1 MATGR
6 LAGKVALVTG
16 GNSGI
21 GESIVHAFAREG
33 ARVGFCARRE
43 EQGEAVE
50 TAVRE
55 SGGEARFFVCD
66 VTDSSQ
72 VDRFTAQVCEAYGG
86 LDLVVVN
93 AGTGGGGQWPD
104 ESDED
109 WQAILDLNLNGMF
122 FTCRAAWPALVE
134 GGGGAIVAITSL
146 SGVAGIGARQLE
158 LMGGFQPSASYQASK
173 AGMEGLV
180 QHLAGRGGEHGI
192 RVNAIR
198 PGRILTRQWEETMGE
213 DFLFWSFY
221 REIQMLPQ
229 HGRSEDIAEAALYLC
244 SDAAKFVTCEV
255 LDVNGG
261 AIGKA

>member
-1 MATGR
+1 MSRR
-6 LAGKVALVTG
+6 LEEKVALVTG

-21 GESIVHAFAREG
+21 GESIVHTFAREG
-33 ARVGFCARRE
+33 ARVAFCARRE
-43 EQGEAVE
+43 DEGRRVQEAVRD
-50 TAVRE
+50 A
-55 SGGEARFFVCD
+55 GGDARFFVCD
-66 VTDSSQ
+66 VTRSDEVNRLVEQ
-72 VDRFTAQVCEAYGG
+72 TREAFGG
-86 LDLVVVN
+86 LDLVICN
-93 AGTGGGGQWPD
+93 AGTGRGGQWPD

-122 FTCRAAWPALVE
+122 FTCRAAWPHLVE
-134 GGGGAIVAITSL
+134 RGGGAIVAITSL
-146 SGVAGIGARQLE
+146 SGVAGIGAHQLE
-158 LMGGFQPSASYQASK
+158 RMGGFQPSPSYQASK

-180 QHLAGRGGEHGI
+180 RHLAGRGGQHGI

-198 PGRILTRQWEETMGE
+198 PGRILTRQWEEAMGE

-229 HGRSEDIAEAALYLC
+229 HGRSEDVAEAAVYLC
-244 SDAAKFVTCEV
+244 SDAAGFVTSEI